1 MSGQSSLGA
10 TVDRRRFLAVC
21 TAVGLGQTM
30 LPGAL
35 LALAQT
41 SAGTAPV
48 AGAEGHGDVLAG
60 LPEGAGFGEDGKG
73 LPKITVEMIEAAAG
87 IAGVTL
93 TAEQRAMMLEG
104 LGEQRDAAVAIRK
117 LHLPNAVAP
126 AFVFDPVLGG
136 ERFETVKRPVRIS
149 AAPDVAG
156 LAEGAK
162 AVAASSGGA
171 SAGSVP
177 VTSTTFASESQ
188 EERLAFAT
196 VRELAELVR
205 LRKVSSVELVKL
217 YLGRLRK
224 YDPRLHFVI
233 TLTEQRAMDA
243 AAAAD
248 REIAAG
254 RYRGPL
260 HGIPWGAKDLLAVKG
275 YPTTWGAAGF
285 EGQVFDYDA
294 TVVERLDAAG
304 AVPVAKLTL
313 GALAQGDLWGYPAGS
328 GKAGGRTRN
337 PWNVRQGSSGS
348 SAGVASAVSAG
359 CVGFGIGSET
369 LGSISSPSTRCGVTG
384 LRPTFGFVPRTGA
397 MALSWTMDKLGPIC
411 RSAEDCALVMSA
423 IYGPDGKDRTVR
435 KDAVFNWDADL
446 DWKRL
451 RIGYVK
457 EGFDAPAAPEPK
469 RAPEG
474 MKGKELEDFEAGVA
488 RGKARFAEQVYDQ
501 RFLTEALAKLRGMG
515 VTLVPVEWPKFPYGE
530 VVPVLEAE
538 GAAAFDELTRSGR
551 DALLSGQKDYDWP
564 TAFRVARFY
573 SAVEYVQAM
582 RARTLAMEAVGRLF
596 ETVDVV
602 VAPTF
607 GTQLVA
613 TNLTGQPAVIVPNG
627 VRGTDAPAGVDKGD
641 GDVENEG
648 GPGTPVSLTFLGG
661 LYRDAEVL
669 AVARG
674 YEGATGF
681 GRVHPVL

>member
-1 MSGQSSLGA
+1 MWRRLG
-10 TVDRRRFLAVC
+10 V
-21 TAVGLGQTM
+21 
-30 LPGAL
+30 LPGAE
-35 LALAQT
+35 
-41 SAGTAPV
+41 P
-48 AGAEGHGDVLAG
+48 HGDVLAG
-60 LPEGAGFGEDGKG
+60 LPAGAGYGEDTKG
-73 LPKITVEMIEAAAG
+73 LPKITAEMIEAAAG

-93 TAEQRAMMLEG
+93 TAEQRSMMLEG

-117 LHLPNAVAP
+117 LHLPNAVSP

-136 ERFETVKRPVRIS
+136 ERFETVKRPMRMS
-149 AAPDVAG
+149 AAPNVAG
-156 LAEGAK
+156 LAK
-162 AVAASSGGA
+162 AVSAGTASGGGA

-196 VRELAELVR
+196 VREMAELVR
-205 LRKVSSVELVKL
+205 LRKVSSVDLTKLSLV
-217 YLGRLRK
+217 RLRK
-224 YDPRLHFVI
+224 YDPRLHFAI
-233 TLTEQRAMDA
+233 TLTEQRAMER

-254 RYRGPL
+254 KYRGTL

-304 AVPVAKLTL
+304 AVLVAKLTL

-411 RSAEDCALVMSA
+411 RSVEDCALVMSA

-435 KDAVFNWDADL
+435 KDAAFNWDADL
-446 DWKRL
+446 DWNRL
-451 RIGYVK
+451 RIGYIRAA
-457 EGFDAPAAPEPK
+457 FDAPAPPEVTPP
-469 RAPEG
+469 PET
-474 MKGKELEDFEAGVA
+474 MKGKELEDFHA
-488 RGKARFAEQVYDQ
+488 RTARTAARFKERAYDA
-501 RFLTEALAKLRGMG
+501 RFDAAALVALRKLG
-515 VTLVPVEWPKFPYGE
+515 VDLIPVEWPKFPYGE
-530 VVPVLEAE
+530 IVPVLEAE
-538 GAAAFDELTRSGR
+538 AAAAFDELTRSGR

-564 TAFRVARFY
+564 TSFRVARCY
-573 SAVEYVQAM
+573 SAVDYLQAM
-582 RARTLAMEAVGRLF
+582 RARTLAMEAVARVF

-602 VAPTF
+602 VTPSGGA
-607 GTQLVA
+607 QLVA
-613 TNLTGQPAVIVPNG
+613 TNLTGHPAVIVPNG
-627 VRGTDAPAGVDKGD
+627 LRGADAPAAAHDED

-661 LYRDAEVL
+661 LYREAEVL
-669 AVARG
+669 AVARA
-674 YEGATGF
+674 YQGATGF
-681 GRVHPVL
+681 ELVHPAM

>member
-1 MSGQSSLGA
+1 
-10 TVDRRRFLAVC
+10 
-21 TAVGLGQTM
+21 M

-35 LALAQT
+35 WALAQ
-41 SAGTAPV
+41 AGAAAPAVGPV
-48 AGAEGHGDVLAG
+48 AGAEAHGDVLAG
-60 LPEGAGFGEDGKG
+60 LPAGFGEDAKA
-73 LPKITVEMIEAAAG
+73 LPKITAEMVRSAAG
-87 IAGVTL
+87 IAGVSL
-93 TAEQRAMMLEG
+93 TDAQIAQMLAG
-104 LGEQRDAAVAIRK
+104 LGEQREAVVGIRK

-126 AFVFDPVLGG
+126 AFLFDPVLGG
-136 ERFETVKRPVRIS
+136 EKFETVKRPVRMG

-156 LAEGAK
+156 LAT
-162 AVAASSGGA
+162 AVSAGIASGGGA
-171 SAGSVP
+171 STGSVP
-177 VTSTTFASESQ
+177 VTGTHYAGESS

-196 VRELAELVR
+196 VRELGELVR
-205 LRKVSSVELVKL
+205 LRKISSVDLVKL

-233 TLTEQRAMDA
+233 TLTEQRALDQ

-254 RYRGPL
+254 KYRGPL

-285 EGQVFDYDA
+285 EGQVFDTDA

-304 AVPVAKLTL
+304 AVLVAKLTL

-337 PWNVRQGSSGS
+337 PWNTRQGSSGS

-411 RSAEDCALVMSA
+411 RSVEDCALVMSA

-435 KDAVFNWDADL
+435 RDAAFNWDADL

-451 RIGYVK
+451 RIGYIK
-457 EGFDAPAAPEPK
+457 EGFDGPAAPEPK
-469 RAPEG
+469 KAPEG

-488 RGKARFAEQVYDQ
+488 RGKARYAGEVYDQ
-501 RFLTEALAKLRGMG
+501 RFLTAALAKLRGMG
-515 VTLVPVEWPKFPYGE
+515 AQLQPVEWPKFPYGE
-530 VVPVLEAE
+530 IVPVLEAE
-538 GAAAFDELTRSGR
+538 AAAAFDELTRSGR

-564 TAFRVARFY
+564 TAFRVAHFY
-573 SAVEYVQAM
+573 SAVDYVQAM

-596 ETVDVV
+596 AHGGCGGGADVWD
-602 VAPTF
+602 AA
-607 GTQLVA
+607 GGDESDGA
-613 TNLTGQPAVIVPNG
+613 AGGDCAE
-627 VRGTDAPAGVDKGD
+627 RG
-641 GDVENEG
+641 
-648 GPGTPVSLTFLGG
+648 
-661 LYRDAEVL
+661 
-669 AVARG
+669 ARG
-674 YEGATGF
+674 GCSGGGGQGGWGCGERGWAGDAGEPDVFGGAVSGC
-681 GRVHPVL
+681 GGVGGGSGVSGGYGV